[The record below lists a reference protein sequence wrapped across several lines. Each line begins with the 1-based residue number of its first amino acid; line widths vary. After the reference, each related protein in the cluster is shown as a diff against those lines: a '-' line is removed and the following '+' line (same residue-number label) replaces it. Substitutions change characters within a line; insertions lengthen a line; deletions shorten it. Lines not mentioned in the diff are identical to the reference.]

1 MDEYEVHPDSVYGVE
16 MRSDRSIDDYI
27 ATARGFTSTAEFR
40 EFRDGSPSR
49 REEIR
54 RARARHA
61 KTNTTD
67 DRIRVVELIKA
78 QGNE

>member
-1 MDEYEVHPDSVYGVE
+1 MTEFQVHPDSVYGIE
-16 MRSDRSIDDYI
+16 LRSDRSIDDYI
-27 ATARGFTSTAEFR
+27 ATARGFSSTAEFR

-61 KTNTTD
+61 KTNED
-67 DRIRVVELIKA
+67 DRKRVVELMKA
-78 QGNE
+78 QEQ